1 MDNLEIKIMHSLKHF
16 APPSEDHIS
25 PYRVDRM
32 SCKRIDNKQFPVANL
47 LLFLLRGVCKFPS
60 GIIHDKMYWSINFTY
75 KGYKCVIADQK
86 FGLCLYTENTSVVNP
101 KEILDKLEKALLL
114 IEKNYL
120 NVFANEQIK
129 KGNITVSNQ
138 FYKLNGQ
145 YEYFRDRAIAEYS
158 TVPEVNVE
166 GDELQC
172 LLAGFEERHNQEKKA
187 ERQGQYNALAMIDA
201 YFSRLEHI
209 MVLALPFANYHRE
222 KDDLNKFVAD
232 PWGRKLQRILNFSN
246 QRVKKHHQDLL
257 YIKEKFRNTFAHG
270 GFEKNRQSLSF
281 HLGWAGAIP
290 VSMSGVR
297 ESVHFN
303 NISIDKRGFEYI
315 CEVFNTFDDY
325 LSNDGIRAA
334 WKYAESGLDLP
345 LEERYLSELLS
356 VVGDDEA
363 YNHKLQYLNYKY
375 DQYLNAEF

>member
-1 MDNLEIKIMHSLKHF
+1 MHSLKHF
-16 APPSEDHIS
+16 SPPYGDYITL
-25 PYRVDRM
+25 YRVDRM
-32 SCKRIDNKQFPVANL
+32 SCMRIDNKQFPVANL

-60 GIIHDKMYWSINFTY
+60 GTIGDKMYWSINFTY
-75 KGYKCVIADQK
+75 KGHKCVIADQK
-86 FGLCLYTENTSVVNP
+86 FGLRLYTESTSGVNP

-114 IEKNYL
+114 IEKNHL
-120 NVFANEQIK
+120 KDFANEQIK
-129 KGNITVSNQ
+129 KGNITVINQ

-145 YEYFRDRAIAEYS
+145 YEYFRDRAITEYS
-158 TVPEVNVE
+158 TVLGVNIE
-166 GDELQC
+166 RDKFQSLI
-172 LLAGFEERHNQEKKA
+172 AGFVERHNQEKKA
-187 ERQGQYNALAMIDA
+187 ERNGQYNALAMIDA

-232 PWGRKLQRILNFSN
+232 PWGRKLQRILNFSDK
-246 QRVKKHHQDLL
+246 RVKKHHQDLL

-270 GFEKNRQSLSF
+270 GFEKNGQSFSF
-281 HLGWAGAIP
+281 HLGWAGPIP

-303 NISIDKRGFEYI
+303 NISIVKKGFEYI
-315 CEVFNTFDDY
+315 CGVFNSFDDY
-325 LSNDGIRAA
+325 LSDDGIRAA

-356 VVGDDEA
+356 VAGDDEA
-363 YNHKLQYLNYKY
+363 YNHKLEYLNY
-375 DQYLNAEF
+375 QYHQFLNAEF